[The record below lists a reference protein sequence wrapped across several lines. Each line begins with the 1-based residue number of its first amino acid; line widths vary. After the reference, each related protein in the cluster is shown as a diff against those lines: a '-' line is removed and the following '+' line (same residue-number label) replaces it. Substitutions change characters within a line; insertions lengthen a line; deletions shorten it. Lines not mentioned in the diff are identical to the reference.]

1 METSRYTERVNIPFK
16 ISQLILILGL
26 GGIGISLLYNSI
38 PVFILISL
46 IPLLCVG
53 SILLLRYPWFIL
65 FVIFTINY
73 LILGISRY
81 VSVEGISV
89 IMEILYV
96 LALVLIFIQAALF
109 QNIEW
114 RRAINILSI
123 TLCVWTGYCI
133 LEIINPTASLEG
145 WILSRG
151 LIFNGLIIV
160 VITSLLCTRYSIL
173 KAIIFCLSI
182 FTLLAIVKTLIQYI
196 IGFDS
201 YETKWLNEGG
211 ATTHIIWSGTRY
223 FSWMPVTWVPTWV
236 QPVCFSV

>member
-123 TLCVWTGYCI
+123 TLCVWTGYCH
-133 LEIINPTASLEG
+133 LESSTQ
-145 WILSRG
+145 
-151 LIFNGLIIV
+151 
-160 VITSLLCTRYSIL
+160 LLL
-173 KAIIFCLSI
+173 
-182 FTLLAIVKTLIQYI
+182 
-196 IGFDS
+196 
-201 YETKWLNEGG
+201 
-211 ATTHIIWSGTRY
+211 
-223 FSWMPVTWVPTWV
+223 
-236 QPVCFSV
+236 